1 MWLFLVHFCQ
11 KYNKRFGTPHPQKP
25 KNGQKNQKIT
35 TYFLLFI
42 HQEENTELREK
53 MEDLEDKISI
63 EQDRK
68 KEAEEDLKNRNKL
81 LVGIREG
88 LDHLMQTVVS
98 KLHSLHCNQARQ
110 HFCRENCY
118 LKLLKLFL

>member
-1 MWLFLVHFCQ
+1 
-11 KYNKRFGTPHPQKP
+11 
-25 KNGQKNQKIT
+25 
-35 TYFLLFI
+35 
-42 HQEENTELREK
+42 

-98 KLHSLHCNQARQ
+98 KLHSLHRNQARQ
-110 HFCRENCY
+110 HFWRENCY
-118 LKLLKLFL
+118 LQLLKLFL

>member
-11 KYNKRFGTPHPQKP
+11 KYNKRIGTPHPQKP

-88 LDHLMQTVVS
+88 LDHLVQTLVRT
-98 KLHSLHCNQARQ
+98 KLH
-110 HFCRENCY
+110 
-118 LKLLKLFL
+118 

>member
-1 MWLFLVHFCQ
+1 MGAIKEKLEAEWELVKFM
-11 KYNKRFGTPHPQKP
+11 G
-25 KNGQKNQKIT
+25 
-35 TYFLLFI
+35 
-42 HQEENTELREK
+42 QEENTELREK

-88 LDHLMQTVVS
+88 LDHLVQTLVRT
-98 KLHSLHCNQARQ
+98 KLH
-110 HFCRENCY
+110 
-118 LKLLKLFL
+118 

>member
-1 MWLFLVHFCQ
+1 MGAIKEKLEAEWELVKFM
-11 KYNKRFGTPHPQKP
+11 G
-25 KNGQKNQKIT
+25 
-35 TYFLLFI
+35 
-42 HQEENTELREK
+42 QEENTELREK

-88 LDHLMQTVVS
+88 LDH
-98 KLHSLHCNQARQ
+98 
-110 HFCRENCY
+110 
-118 LKLLKLFL
+118 